1 MSWESIRSYREA
13 CTCSEALVLPKDI
26 HRFAVQWKEMRLRG
40 SEACAVCGWLL
51 VAGSASAQQTPP
63 PSPAPSSL
71 LAPPSS
77 DDQRVLLAR
86 VRQEAIRYQR
96 ELPDFLCTQ
105 LTTRSVDATATGK
118 HWKQRDT
125 LEVED
130 VYISGFV
137 NHKLIL
143 LNGVAAHNKNYQQ
156 LTGFLS
162 ETVLH
167 SVGFLPAW
175 LFGPQ
180 AKTQF
185 EWLREATLD
194 GRRVQVFSVH
204 LPPSDSKLVISTP
217 RHSFIAGVDGV
228 IFVDAMYAVVR
239 RFEIRMDL
247 PAASAI
253 QEGQMDIDYARVD
266 ISGRQFFLPV
276 KFEVRARFGT
286 SLVKNETEVVRYQ
299 KYASETTIHFD
310 EPPLEGDL
318 PNND

>member
-1 MSWESIRSYREA
+1 MTGSSGA
-13 CTCSEALVLPKDI
+13 QPVPALP
-26 HRFAVQWKEMRLRG
+26 
-40 SEACAVCGWLL
+40 S
-51 VAGSASAQQTPP
+51 GSAP
-63 PSPAPSSL
+63 PSPNN
-71 LAPPSS
+71 
-77 DDQRVLLAR
+77 QRILLAR
-86 VRQEAIRYQR
+86 VRQEALRYQR

-105 LTTRSVDATATGK
+105 LTTRAVDDTGTGK
-118 HWKQRDT
+118 HWKRRDT

-130 VYISGFV
+130 VYVSGFV

-143 LNGVAAHNKNYQQ
+143 LNGVPPRKNYQQ

-185 EWLREATLD
+185 EWMREATLD

-204 LPPSDSKLVISTP
+204 LPAADSKLTISTP
-217 RHSFIAGVDGV
+217 RHSFVAGVDGA
-228 IFVDAMYAVVR
+228 IFVDANSAVVR

-253 QEGQMDIDYARVD
+253 QEAEMNIDYGRVD
-266 ISGRQFFLPV
+266 ISGRAFFVPV
-276 KFEVRARFGT
+276 RFEVRARFGT

-299 KYASETTIHFD
+299 KYAAETTIHFD
-310 EPPLEGDL
+310 EPPLEGD
-318 PNND
+318 PPSND

>member
-1 MSWESIRSYREA
+1 
-13 CTCSEALVLPKDI
+13 
-26 HRFAVQWKEMRLRG
+26 
-40 SEACAVCGWLL
+40 
-51 VAGSASAQQTPP
+51 
-63 PSPAPSSL
+63 
-71 LAPPSS
+71 
-77 DDQRVLLAR
+77 
-86 VRQEAIRYQR
+86 VRQEALRYQR

-143 LNGVAAHNKNYQQ
+143 LNGAAAHNKNYQQ

-162 ETVLH
+162 EAVLH

-185 EWLREATLD
+185 EWLRESTLD

-204 LPPSDSKLVISTP
+204 LPPSDSKLAISTP

-253 QEGQMDIDYARVD
+253 QEGQMDIDYALVD

-310 EPPLEGDL
+310 EPPLEGDP

>member
-1 MSWESIRSYREA
+1 
-13 CTCSEALVLPKDI
+13 
-26 HRFAVQWKEMRLRG
+26 MRLSGFPAG
-40 SEACAVCGWLL
+40 SLYVGLLAWLL
-51 VAGSASAQQTPP
+51 MAASASAQQNPPPTAPP
-63 PSPAPSSL
+63 PSAS
-71 LAPPSS
+71 
-77 DDQRVLLAR
+77 DQRVLLAR
-86 VRQEAIRYQR
+86 VRQEALRYQR

-105 LTTRSVDATATGK
+105 LTTREIDASGTGK
-118 HWKQRDT
+118 HWKRRDT

-130 VYISGFV
+130 VYVSGFV

-143 LNGVAAHNKNYQQ
+143 LNGTAPHKSYQQ

-180 AKTQF
+180 SKTQF
-185 EWLREATLD
+185 DWVRESTLD

-204 LPPSDSKLVISTP
+204 LPPSDSKLTISTQ
-217 RHSFIAGVDGV
+217 RHSFVAGVEGL
-228 IFVDAMYAVVR
+228 IYVDALAAVVR

-253 QEGQMDIDYARVD
+253 QEADLDIDYARVD
-266 ISGRQFFLPV
+266 ISGRQFFLPL

-286 SLVKNETEVVRYQ
+286 SLVKNDTEVVRYQ
-299 KYASETTIHFD
+299 KYAAETTIHFD
-310 EPPLEGDL
+310 QPAPEGAPPS
-318 PNND
+318 ND

>member
-1 MSWESIRSYREA
+1 MLLTSFSI
-13 CTCSEALVLPKDI
+13 
-26 HRFAVQWKEMRLRG
+26 
-40 SEACAVCGWLL
+40 
-51 VAGSASAQQTPP
+51 AQPAPP
-63 PSPAPSSL
+63 GAQPAPPGNQPAPSGAQPLPSTS
-71 LAPPSS
+71 APPSAN
-77 DDQRVLLAR
+77 DQRVLLAR
-86 VRQEAIRYQR
+86 VRQEALRYQR

-105 LTTRSVDATATGK
+105 LTTRSIDATATGK
-118 HWKQRDT
+118 HWKRRDT
-125 LEVED
+125 LQVED

-137 NHKLIL
+137 NHKLIQ
-143 LNGVAAHNKNYQQ
+143 LNGMAAHKNYQQ
-156 LTGFLS
+156 LSGFLS

-185 EWLREATLD
+185 EWIREATLE

-204 LPPSDSKLVISTP
+204 LSADDSKLRISTP
-217 RHSFIAGVDGV
+217 RHSYVAGVDGL
-228 IFVDAMYAVVR
+228 IFVDAMFAVVR

-286 SLVKNETEVVRYQ
+286 SLVKNQTEVVRYQ
-299 KYASETTIHFD
+299 KYAATTTIHFD
-310 EPPLEGDL
+310 EPPTSEGAL

>member
-1 MSWESIRSYREA
+1 
-13 CTCSEALVLPKDI
+13 
-26 HRFAVQWKEMRLRG
+26 MRLKG
-40 SEACAVCGWLL
+40 TPALGVCAWWLM
-51 VAGSASAQQTPP
+51 AGFSSAQPPPADVPAAPGAPTPP
-63 PSPAPSSL
+63 SQN
-71 LAPPSS
+71 
-77 DDQRVLLAR
+77 DQRILLTR
-86 VRQEAIRYQR
+86 VRQEALRYQR

-105 LTTRSVDATATGK
+105 LTSRAIDATATGK
-118 HWKQRDT
+118 HWKRRDT

-137 NHKLIL
+137 NHKLIQ
-143 LNGVAAHNKNYQQ
+143 LNGMAAHKNYQQ

-204 LPPSDSKLVISTP
+204 LPADDSRLRISTP
-217 RHSFIAGVDGV
+217 RHSYVAGVDGL
-228 IFVDAMYAVVR
+228 IFVDAMFAVVR

-276 KFEVRARFGT
+276 KFEVRARFGA
-286 SLVKNETEVVRYQ
+286 SLVKNDTEVVRYQ
-299 KYASETTIHFD
+299 KYASSTTIHFE
-310 EPPLEGDL
+310 EPPLEGD
-318 PNND
+318 PPGND